1 MSNPPRLTE
10 LRNPSP
16 SSPTA
21 TKKAWQG
28 SVRSPNVRLRRRFDR
43 TIGFW
48 LGGALLG
55 VGGCILGSCMPYR
68 HLVAVTISV
77 LWWGIY
83 LGCFG
88 ASIGAVLGL
97 WAEQTQAPP
106 SQRSDGSGFPGP
118 AAARRTAGSV
128 RPGPRRWPR
137 HRSRRFR

>member
-16 SSPTA
+16 SSLE
-21 TKKAWQG
+21 AWQG
-28 SVRSPNVRLRRRFDR
+28 AVRSPNVRLRRRFDR

-68 HLVAVTISV
+68 HPVAVTISV

-88 ASIGAVLGL
+88 ASLGALLGM
-97 WAEQTQAPP
+97 WAEQTSAP
-106 SQRSDGSGFPGP
+106 SQMVNGDGS
-118 AAARRTAGSV
+118 
-128 RPGPRRWPR
+128 RPRL
-137 HRSRRFR
+137 HH